1 MFQPVN
7 REEGKEDEEF
17 HRLARLPPGRHG
29 LPREFVAR
37 NQRDRLAAG
46 IIATVAEHGYHDAT
60 ISQIAAAAGVS
71 RRTFYTYF
79 ASKEECFN
87 ATYDMVV
94 QELAR
99 LGREAGEGSTSWPE
113 KVRAKLGAILEAF
126 AANTDLVRFLVIAPE
141 RAGEELAGNQREAM
155 EFAANEILD
164 GIPPSARKLS
174 KATELAIGGGIAS
187 LIARQVEAGEG
198 EGLPEFLPQLLEL
211 ALTPYIGRE
220 EAVRVA
226 RPTP

>member
-1 MFQPVN
+1 VNQP
-7 REEGKEDEEF
+7 EGKGGGEF
-17 HRLARLPPGRHG
+17 HRFARLPPGRHG
-29 LPREFVAR
+29 LPREFVTR

-79 ASKEECFN
+79 TSKEECFS

-99 LGREAGEGSTSWPE
+99 LGRDAAANSDEWPE
-113 KVRAKLGAILEAF
+113 KVRARLGALLEAF
-126 AANTDLVRFLVIAPE
+126 AANPDLVRFLLIAPE
-141 RAGEELAGNQREAM
+141 RAGEELAANQREAM
-155 EFAANEILD
+155 EFAANELLE
-164 GIPPSARKLS
+164 GVPPSVTRQLS

-198 EGLPEFLPQLLEL
+198 KRLPELLPQLLEL
-211 ALTPYIGRE
+211 TLTPYIGRD

-226 RPTP
+226 RQVS